1 MMIRRFGSIATIR
14 SFEFINLA
22 STPLLFLSLALA
34 LAMPLVGGKAR
45 AQGTVSQPILS
56 VASARLIA
64 EAALTA
70 CTSRGFHTS
79 VAVIDHSG
87 NLLVLLRDE
96 LAHPVTI
103 EMAQRKARTAVMF
116 RASTLEFR
124 DATANDPTLSAQRQV
139 ADVLA
144 LGGGVPIRLDG
155 VIIGGVASSGSSQP
169 MDDEC
174 ARAGVAKAAEL
185 LE

>member
-1 MMIRRFGSIATIR
+1 MKNMQFKSKR
-14 SFEFINLA
+14 SKSFSSSNPA
-22 STPLLFLSLALA
+22 GQMLLMVVLGLSL
-34 LAMPLVGGKAR
+34 PGGIAQ
-45 AQGTVSQPILS
+45 AQGAVTQPILS
-56 VASARLIA
+56 VGSARLIA
-64 EAALTA
+64 DAALTA

-79 VAVIDHSG
+79 VAVTDHAG

-103 EMAQRKARTAVMF
+103 EMAQRKAQTAVMF
-116 RASTLEFR
+116 RTSTLEFR
-124 DATANDPTLSAQRQV
+124 DVTASDPTRSAQRDV
-139 ADVLA
+139 SGVLA

-155 VIIGGVASSGSSQP
+155 VIIGGVASSGSSQT

-174 ARAGVAKAAEL
+174 ARAGLAKAEEL